1 MRKVVVLRAE
11 LLSPN
16 VKGLTMACADG
27 APLGFV
33 PGQWINLQLDCRGT
47 LDKRPYSI
55 ASAPKPEQPEQF
67 EIAVTRVEQGSVSLS
82 LHALNS
88 GDELQLD
95 GPYGFF
101 TREDHPDDDA
111 LLVGTG
117 TGVGPL
123 RAMIQA
129 ELASRSSGPRLT
141 LLFGCRTQDDLLYRA
156 EFEALAREHD
166 RFRFEPTLS
175 RPDAAWRGRSGYV
188 QAQLPELVESHGRP
202 HVYVCG
208 LSDMVNDVR
217 ATLKQALGYDR
228 KHIHTERYD

>member
-1 MRKVVVLRAE
+1 MRKVVVRRSE
-11 LLSPN
+11 LLSPS
-16 VKGLTMACADG
+16 VKGLTLACADG
-27 APLGFV
+27 VPLRFI
-33 PGQWINLQLDCRGT
+33 PGQWINLQLDSGGA

-55 ASAPKPEQPEQF
+55 ASAPQPQHPEQF
-67 EIAVTRVEQGSVSLS
+67 EIAVTRVDAGRVSLS
-82 LHALNS
+82 LHALQN
-88 GDELQLD
+88 GDSLELD

-101 TREDHPDDDA
+101 TREDHPHDDA

-123 RAMIQA
+123 RAMIQS
-129 ELASRSSGPRLT
+129 ELTCSSGPQLT
-141 LLFGCRTQDDLLYRA
+141 LLFGCRTQADLLYRA
-156 EFEALAREHD
+156 EFEALAKAHS

-175 RPDAAWRGRSGYV
+175 RPDPDWRGRSGYV
-188 QAQLPELVESHGRP
+188 QAQLSELVEASGRP

-217 ATLKQALGYDR
+217 AHLKQALGYDR